1 MSNISSMI
9 HMLFRYALFIVII
22 IILLIIGL
30 MFFYFTNQITYQNN
44 KINTMFGIVTELI
57 QKDIQP
63 INIPFPT
70 MSEPTQSMFQ
80 IPGSSCN
87 LVEVSDSDNDSDDE
101 DDDDDDDDGDDDEDD
116 EHDEIPQINFT
127 SPVDINEDTINI
139 QLLDITDVTE
149 INNNDKVV
157 SEECIAVD
165 MDMEVDFKPDDK
177 TVDDNTSSE
186 AIVEDNQTDE
196 LNITIIHSEPKHLG
210 GTSSNHHKSLHVNE
224 LRKMAIQLQLIP
236 QVEAKK
242 LKKDELVD
250 LLSKSAEAKQD

>member
-1 MSNISSMI
+1 
-9 HMLFRYALFIVII
+9 MLFRYALFIVII

-63 INIPFPT
+63 IDIPFSSVSDPA
-70 MSEPTQSMFQ
+70 QSMFQ

-87 LVEVSDSDNDSDDE
+87 LIEVSDSDDD
-101 DDDDDDDDGDDDEDD
+101 DDDEDD
-116 EHDEIPQINFT
+116 EDEDEDEEHEEIPQINFT

-149 INNNDKVV
+149 VNNNDKLVG
-157 SEECIAVD
+157 EECITVD
-165 MDMEVDFKPDDK
+165 MDMELDFKPDDKADDK
-177 TVDDNTSSE
+177 TVDDNNSSE
-186 AIVEDNQTDE
+186 VIVEDGQVDE

-210 GTSSNHHKSLHVNE
+210 GNTSNHHKSLHVNE